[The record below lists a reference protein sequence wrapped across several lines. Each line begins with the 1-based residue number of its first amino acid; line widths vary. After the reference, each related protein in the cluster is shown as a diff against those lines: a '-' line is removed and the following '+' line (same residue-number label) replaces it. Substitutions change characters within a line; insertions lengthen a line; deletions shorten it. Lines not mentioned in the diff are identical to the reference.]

1 MEDLPEELRTPPVA
15 LAALVGMPELHPQIS
30 MSLHTE
36 QPPINTL
43 ALPDFSKVAVIGGKE
58 GAPLEAR
65 IPAPAGVL
73 KADWMHKHRTK
84 VPAVLAVLFDREQ
97 VNGDPAQW
105 MEVCSHLD
113 NVRNVIRGRNTKLV
127 VAIVQPTL
135 HGEINDD
142 RTAALRKRA
151 ELDNKCCM
159 TFISHD
165 PTELKRSLARLGS
178 ILGELANL
186 YYKEQSRRV
195 KARLD
200 KKNWTATEIAVR
212 FNFKMGY
219 YAEFRRDWVTALRF
233 YETAYT
239 LLLETLQIAA
249 SYMAG
254 RRRTFERAFATFES
268 FDNPD
273 AVDVLAGPPEEVG
286 PPLYVGQ
293 GPRVLSR
300 MSEEQ
305 SATPDEYMRHAMLT
319 ERQFPHSRAAIN
331 LLTKAHEQYKA
342 TQATRMIYY
351 LGTQMGREYFHAG
364 EHENAKR
371 LFDTV
376 AEMYRKEAWVEL
388 LAASLEYLRETAKHL
403 GLSKEFLEYSLELA
417 ALPEESWSEVARRS
431 TALTDVIAA
440 ITGTDALPD
449 GEAPIALEIDLVSP
463 LRGVLSVCVAFH
475 EQAVKPGMSTRLTV
489 SLLTHLPHPL
499 ELDDLEI
506 HFNQNACNLALK
518 HSLDQGHD
526 LKLMPHQWKRLE
538 VDIIAV
544 KSGKLECL
552 FAVARLGRNT
562 TVRCQVESPASR
574 EPDPFWQFEPALESY
589 PVKDKNLAFLGQ
601 KVVQV
606 EEVEPKVDIEIDS
619 GGTGLLGETVLVRI
633 HIRSRGHAIDAGELQ
648 VSVTEVA
655 SNDAFS
661 PKTPS
666 TGSSAACAKIFV
678 PARLKDGSGE
688 TLLWEFQGSMKIPY
702 VEADGSWSTSTYLRF
717 TEAKPVSFF
726 VTLGYQIQF
735 GTNDDTHKL
744 WSHKHVDLQCEEA
757 LRINCRYM
765 VPFQRDAFL
774 PGSVERSA
782 GTVLPFDE
790 SSTMV
795 LTARNI
801 CSVPLLISPVQV
813 EEKNARTCQVRRMEG
828 SRLRNSAIS
837 QSSEGTKLLPG
848 EVFNQILSI
857 RPLAVSSSL
866 DIGTV
871 ALRWEREQQRQEPE
885 VVEVSGIDEIM
896 ASPSSTDATGI
907 LQSSVT
913 TRLALPVI
921 AVEKA
926 PVVVSLQYPPYGLL
940 GTPFTLSFRIQ
951 NR

>member
-239 LLLETLQIAA
+239 LLLEVFSNPAETQSIQRVVELKAVAEQLHFKVSTLLLHSGKEVEAVKWFKHHIASFKKLSGPPEGIFMHWAWVGQQHHVFGDLLKTGRSTAPTSTAVLAGSGVTERELQPGFYYQIAA

-499 ELDDLEI
+499 ELGDLEI

-518 HSLDQGHD
+518 HSLDQGCD

-702 VEADGSWSTSTYLRF
+702 VEADGSWSTSTYSLEP
-717 TEAKPVSFF
+717 T
-726 VTLGYQIQF
+726 T
-735 GTNDDTHKL
+735 T
-744 WSHKHVDLQCEEA
+744 
-757 LRINCRYM
+757 
-765 VPFQRDAFL
+765 
-774 PGSVERSA
+774 
-782 GTVLPFDE
+782 
-790 SSTMV
+790 
-795 LTARNI
+795 
-801 CSVPLLISPVQV
+801 LISCGVINTSTY
-813 EEKNARTCQVRRMEG
+813 NAR
-828 SRLRNSAIS
+828 RL
-837 QSSEGTKLLPG
+837 
-848 EVFNQILSI
+848 
-857 RPLAVSSSL
+857 
-866 DIGTV
+866 
-871 ALRWEREQQRQEPE
+871 
-885 VVEVSGIDEIM
+885 
-896 ASPSSTDATGI
+896 
-907 LQSSVT
+907 
-913 TRLALPVI
+913 
-921 AVEKA
+921 
-926 PVVVSLQYPPYGLL
+926 
-940 GTPFTLSFRIQ
+940 
-951 NR
+951 